1 VKFKTWPSSAAKLGL
16 VEELHLGECAIPDAE
31 GDGWYE
37 EADIIV
43 WMNK

>member
-1 VKFKTWPSSAAKLGL
+1 VKFKTRRSSAAELGL
-16 VEELHLGECAIPDAE
+16 VEELHLDECDILDAE